1 MSMHDVEQEAIALAP
16 ESGPDPLSRHERG
29 LIGAPVSRL
38 DGPLKVRGEAR
49 FAAEFPMDG
58 MAYASLAYSTVASG
72 RIATLDTS
80 EAEAAP
86 GVVLVMTHRNAP
98 RMNAA
103 PGFGTSP
110 LAAAGSTLPVLQ
122 DDLVHWNG
130 QPVALVLAET
140 Q

>member
-29 LIGAPVSRL
+29 LIGAPISRL

-58 MAYASLAYSTVASG
+58 MLYAALAYSTVARG
-72 RIATLDTS
+72 HIATLDVS
-80 EAEAAP
+80 AAEAAP
-86 GVVLVMTHRNAP
+86 GVVLVMTHQNAP
-98 RMNAA
+98 KMNPVPA
-103 PGFGTSP
+103 FGTAP
-110 LAAAGSTLPVLQ
+110 LAGGGSALPVLQ

-130 QPVALVLAET
+130 QPIALVL
-140 Q
+140 